1 MLGDHFLSA
10 ILYAFCEVTDLPWTP
25 IRLVWLSWDSIP
37 PPSHLCLV
45 PEEGAV
51 PPGGSPET
59 LCVLVLALGS
69 VGESPSVSL
78 LLNWLMGFAQLERR
92 YICDPQLLGDK
103 LCNKGGV

>member
-1 MLGDHFLSA
+1 MHFVKLLTSHGLLSDW
-10 ILYAFCEVTDLPWTP
+10 YGCPGTP
-25 IRLVWLSWDSIP
+25 SP

-51 PPGGSPET
+51 PPGGGPET